1 MSAANTTTTTNNNM
15 DAAVND
21 VANTLSNTSLNN
33 KPADDKTAANEAAS
47 ASAAE
52 GRRLYIGNLAYA
64 TTEGELKD
72 FFKSYLVCLIVSI
85 TSSSTAVAPSPHH
98 GYTFRSTN
106 VPATSESVSIP
117 KNPRTDRPVGY
128 AFVDL
133 STPTEAERAIEE
145 LSGKEIL
152 ERKVSVQLARKPEP
166 AGEKPEG
173 ANGEGS
179 GAEGSRRRASGRGRG
194 RGRGRGGRT
203 ARAGREGAEK
213 KEGET
218 TEAVAATEDAAP
230 AAAAP
235 ATAEVLPLTDITNK
249 INTDANTKTKTPARP
264 QRERRERG
272 PPADGIPSKTK
283 VMVANLPYDL
293 TEDKLIEL
301 FKAYEPSSAKIA
313 LRPIPRFMIKKLQ
326 ARGEARKGRGFGF
339 VTLASEELQQKAV
352 NEMNGKEIE
361 GREIAVK
368 VAIDSPDKTDEEQH
382 EGDATNGQKETAPA
396 TEVAAAA
403 APAPAAGAE
412 AATPAAA
419 TKTEATPASTT
430 PATTA

>member
-1 MSAANTTTTTNNNM
+1 M
-15 DAAVND
+15 D
-21 VANTLSNTSLNN
+21 S
-33 KPADDKTAANEAAS
+33 
-47 ASAAE
+47 
-52 GRRLYIGNLAYA
+52 
-64 TTEGELKD
+64 
-72 FFKSYLVCLIVSI
+72 
-85 TSSSTAVAPSPHH
+85 TSSSSKPSPHH
-98 GYTFRSTN
+98 EYTFRSTN
-106 VPATSESVSIP
+106 VLATSESVSIP

-166 AGEKPEG
+166 AGEKSEG

-235 ATAEVLPLTDITNK
+235 ATAE
-249 INTDANTKTKTPARP
+249 TKTQARP

-352 NEMNGKEIE
+352 SEMNGKEIE

-382 EGDATNGQKETAPA
+382 EGDATNGQKEAAPA
-396 TEVAAAA
+396 TEAAPTAT

-412 AATPAAA
+412 AAATPAAAPAPAA

>member
-1 MSAANTTTTTNNNM
+1 MSTANTNTNV

-21 VANTLSNTSLNN
+21 VANTLSNTSISN

-72 FFKSYLVCLIVSI
+72 FFKSYLV
-85 TSSSTAVAPSPHH
+85 
-98 GYTFRSTN
+98 
-106 VPATSESVSIP
+106 ESVSIP

-166 AGEKPEG
+166 AGEKSEG
-173 ANGEGS
+173 ANGDGS

-218 TEAVAATEDAAP
+218 TEAVAATDDAAT

-235 ATAEVLPLTDITNK
+235 ATTETS
-249 INTDANTKTKTPARP
+249 KTQPRP

-352 NEMNGKEIE
+352 TEMNGKEIE

-382 EGDATNGQKETAPA
+382 EGDATNGQKENIPA
-396 TEVAAAA
+396 TEAAPAA
-403 APAPAAGAE
+403 APATGAVAAAPATT
-412 AATPAAA
+412 AAAPAAA
-419 TKTEATPASTT
+419 PAATKAAEATPASTT
-430 PATTA
+430 PATTTA

>member
-1 MSAANTTTTTNNNM
+1 MSAANTTTTTNNM

-72 FFKSYLVCLIVSI
+72 FFKSYLV
-85 TSSSTAVAPSPHH
+85 
-98 GYTFRSTN
+98 
-106 VPATSESVSIP
+106 ESVSIP

-166 AGEKPEG
+166 AGEKSDG

-235 ATAEVLPLTDITNK
+235 ATAE
-249 INTDANTKTKTPARP
+249 TKTQARP

-382 EGDATNGQKETAPA
+382 EGDAANGQKDAAPA
-396 TEVAAAA
+396 TEATPAA

-412 AATPAAA
+412 AAATPAAA
-419 TKTEATPASTT
+419 PAPAAAKTEATPASTT

>member
-1 MSAANTTTTTNNNM
+1 VNDAANALGN
-15 DAAVND
+15 
-21 VANTLSNTSLNN
+21 LSIN
-33 KPADDKTAANEAAS
+33 KPADDKAAANEAAS

-72 FFKSYLVCLIVSI
+72 FFKSYLV
-85 TSSSTAVAPSPHH
+85 
-98 GYTFRSTN
+98 
-106 VPATSESVSIP
+106 ESVSIP

-133 STPTEAERAIEE
+133 STPNEADRAIAE

-179 GAEGSRRRASGRGRG
+179 GAEGTRRRASGRGRG
-194 RGRGRGGRT
+194 RGRGRGGRG
-203 ARAGREGAEK
+203 GRGGRNATGGDEK
-213 KEGET
+213 KED
-218 TEAVAATEDAAP
+218 ASADAAGE
-230 AAAAP
+230 
-235 ATAEVLPLTDITNK
+235 AEPLKDITNTASDEAK
-249 INTDANTKTKTPARP
+249 GDKNDKKNQNRP

-293 TEDKLIEL
+293 TEEKKLLEL
-301 FKAYEPSSAKIA
+301 FKEYEPSSAKIA

-352 NEMNGKEIE
+352 AEMNGKEIE

-368 VAIDSPDKTDEEQH
+368 VAIDSPDKTDEE
-382 EGDATNGQKETAPA
+382 ANAPA
-396 TEVAAAA
+396 AANGTEEVAAE
-403 APAPAAGAE
+403 APAA
-412 AATPAAA
+412 
-419 TKTEATPASTT
+419 
-430 PATTA
+430 